1 MLKEDEKSKEIVL
14 VGSTGFVGSKVASLL
29 SEKQIHLVL
38 PSKNEL
44 NITSSRSIKQYM
56 LSMKPKTLINFAA
69 YTNIEKAEKQ
79 RRNKSGQVWK
89 INVDGPK
96 KLAKLCRKSGIFF
109 IHIST
114 DSVFP
119 GTEES
124 PGPYKEDAIPP
135 PSQKHLSWYSYTKLL
150 GEQAAINSGARYA
163 IIRISYP
170 FGNLHSKKDFLIK
183 TLEYI
188 KSGARLFTDQNFTPT
203 YIPDL
208 AELIAILVT
217 LEKKGIYHAACTGI
231 TSPHRFANYVRK
243 KLDLKNKIYRQE
255 ISDYLN
261 KPNYTYRSKFG
272 GLLNKIT
279 QKSLNLKFSSWHRAI
294 DDCLSQDNLFFIEQ
308 TKIIKQLST

>member
-135 PSQKHLSWYSYTKLL
+135 PSQKHLSWYSYTQLL
-150 GEQAAINSGARYA
+150 GEQAAIN
-163 IIRISYP
+163 
-170 FGNLHSKKDFLIK
+170 
-183 TLEYI
+183 
-188 KSGARLFTDQNFTPT
+188 SGARLFTDQNFTPT